1 MNWKKFEL
9 KYDKRETWAFEQM
22 AYLLFC
28 SEFNNRIGIFRYKN
42 QAGIETNPI
51 EHDGKLIGFQ
61 AKYYTNS
68 ISESKDDIIDSIRK
82 AKSKNPKLTDVFFY
96 VNQELS
102 ESSKKN
108 EKAPKYQKEIEK
120 VSSGEGIKL
129 HWRVP
134 SHFELQLALP
144 ENQYINELFFS
155 IDSSVGDLIDE
166 IYKHNKKILS
176 AIRTEILFH
185 DKVFKIDRSVLSD
198 EEINFANVWGVA
210 DDDVYRRAMKE
221 NDNSYKD
228 GKPFFNMIMTADMAE
243 AKISLKD
250 LQKILGDKG
259 EALGLEIR
267 AQHADIFQIMH
278 RI

>member
-166 IYKHNKKILS
+166 IYKHNKKIS
-176 AIRTEILFH
+176 
-185 DKVFKIDRSVLSD
+185 
-198 EEINFANVWGVA
+198 
-210 DDDVYRRAMKE
+210 
-221 NDNSYKD
+221 
-228 GKPFFNMIMTADMAE
+228 
-243 AKISLKD
+243 
-250 LQKILGDKG
+250 
-259 EALGLEIR
+259 
-267 AQHADIFQIMH
+267 
-278 RI
+278 

>member
-120 VSSGEGIKL
+120 VSSGEGIAKGL
-129 HWRVP
+129 NDLLMQTLGTPEHPGRV
-134 SHFELQLALP
+134 
-144 ENQYINELFFS
+144 
-155 IDSSVGDLIDE
+155 
-166 IYKHNKKILS
+166 
-176 AIRTEILFH
+176 R
-185 DKVFKIDRSVLSD
+185 
-198 EEINFANVWGVA
+198 
-210 DDDVYRRAMKE
+210 
-221 NDNSYKD
+221 
-228 GKPFFNMIMTADMAE
+228 
-243 AKISLKD
+243 
-250 LQKILGDKG
+250 
-259 EALGLEIR
+259 ALGY
-267 AQHADIFQIMH
+267 DIIFYLLH
-278 RI
+278 LT